1 MEIVNQPFGAF
12 SLEKGKQMKLSDK
25 TYNFL
30 KWFALVA
37 IPALEAFWLT
47 VGKVWNFPYLT
58 EIGTTIAAVGLF
70 IAALIGVSSKNYY
83 QIEPIDIEGMEYIE
97 DGEVDEQD

>member
-1 MEIVNQPFGAF
+1 MPSVC
-12 SLEKGKQMKLSDK
+12 KGRQKGQQMKLSDK

-70 IAALIGVSSKNYY
+70 IAALIGVSSKNFYE
-83 QIEPIDIEGMEYIE
+83 IEPINIEGMEYIE
-97 DGEVDEQD
+97 DEEDEQN

>member
-1 MEIVNQPFGAF
+1 
-12 SLEKGKQMKLSDK
+12 MKLSNKAYD
-25 TYNFL
+25 FL

-37 IPALEAFWLT
+37 IPATEAFWLM
-47 VGKVWNFPYLT
+47 VGKVWGFPYLT

-83 QIEPIDIEGMEYIE
+83 E
-97 DGEVDEQD
+97 DKKDESEDE